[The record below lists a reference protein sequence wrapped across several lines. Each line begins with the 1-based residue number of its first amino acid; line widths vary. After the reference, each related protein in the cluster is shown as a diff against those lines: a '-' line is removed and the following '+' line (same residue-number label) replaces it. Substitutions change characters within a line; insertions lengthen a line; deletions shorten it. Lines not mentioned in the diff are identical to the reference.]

1 MRVEYNTTILDIVY
15 DESGQPFS
23 IRYKSSPTATGALYY
38 YVLNAQG
45 DVVGLLNSS
54 GELVVEYKYD
64 PWGNL
69 LETIIGVDETDS
81 KYAAYNNMGL
91 RNPLRYRGYIYD
103 RDTGLYYLQSRY
115 YDPEIGRFIN
125 ADTYTTTDADGL
137 LSTNMFAYCEN
148 NPVMGSD
155 PTGEWVHLAIGAA
168 IGAAINVA
176 TSYVAHSIA
185 GESYSIR
192 DAITDAAVGAASGA
206 LAASGVGKAGQT
218 VLNGLIGGVSAAYTS
233 YKETGK
239 VSLRE
244 VGKSA
249 FISAAAGWYGGNG
262 LTNATRVSNKIK
274 IINAN
279 IHCITRSSAKNAIK
293 HSYNVIRYDV
303 LDTVRRFITASNA
316 ANSVNVLTSRG
327 ER

>member
-1 MRVEYNTTILDIVY
+1 M
-15 DESGQPFS
+15 
-23 IRYKSSPTATGALYY
+23 
-38 YVLNAQG
+38 
-45 DVVGLLNSS
+45 
-54 GELVVEYKYD
+54 
-64 PWGNL
+64 
-69 LETIIGVDETDS
+69 
-81 KYAAYNNMGL
+81 MG
-91 RNPLRYRGYIYD
+91 I
-103 RDTGLYYLQSRY
+103 
-115 YDPEIGRFIN
+115 
-125 ADTYTTTDADGL
+125 
-137 LSTNMFAYCEN
+137 
-148 NPVMGSD
+148 D
-155 PTGEWVHLAIGAA
+155 PTGEWVHIAIGAA

-262 LTNATRVSNKIK
+262 LTNATRVSNQIK

>member
-1 MRVEYNTTILDIVY
+1 MEYNDREIDFIY
-15 DESGQPFS
+15 DEDGRP
-23 IRYKSSPTATGALYY
+23 YAMVYESSTKPKCVYY
-38 YVLNAQG
+38 YILNAQG
-45 DVVGLLNSS
+45 DVVALMNEAGN
-54 GELVVEYKYD
+54 VVADYTYD
-64 PWGNL
+64 EWGKLISVTGSN
-69 LETIIGVDETDS
+69 TT
-81 KYAAYNNMGL
+81 MGNI
-91 RNPLRYRGYIYD
+91 NPLRYRGYIYD

-262 LTNATRVSNKIK
+262 LTNATRVSNQIK

>member
-1 MRVEYNTTILDIVY
+1 MRQSWDGNVIDFIY
-15 DESGQPFS
+15 DENNQPFAM
-23 IRYKSSPTATGALYY
+23 RYKASGSNNYATYY
-38 YVLNAQG
+38 YILNVQG
-45 DVVGLLNSS
+45 DVIGLLNAN
-54 GELVVEYKYD
+54 GAIAAKYTYD
-64 PWGNL
+64 PWGKVTVQSPNG
-69 LETIIGVDETDS
+69 TANTSSAFIG
-81 KYAAYNNMGL
+81 NI
-91 RNPLRYRGYIYD
+91 NPLRYRGYYYD
-103 RDTGLYYLQSRY
+103 NDTGLYYLQSRY
-115 YDPEIGRFIN
+115 YDPAIGRFIN